1 MSLTNLAEH
10 EGALEDVKH
19 KFVPLVMKWANE
31 DQEIFNLMGSAAKPN
46 KGKQGPQVLISIQ
59 DLAADFLP
67 WLSRRL

>member
-46 KGKQGPQVLISIQ
+46 KGKGPQVPGWHKVGDPGIR
-59 DLAADFLP
+59 DP
-67 WLSRRL
+67 R

>member
-31 DQEIFNLMGSAAKPN
+31 DQEIFNLRSTCHIA
-46 KGKQGPQVLISIQ
+46 LDRCERDSEC
-59 DLAADFLP
+59 
-67 WLSRRL
+67 R

>member
-46 KGKQGPQVLISIQ
+46 KGKGPQVLISIQ

-67 WLSRRL
+67 WLSKRL